1 MIEDLESLNK
11 QCKEGFELGERI
23 KIKKPEN
30 ILVCGMG
37 GSGITGNFLE
47 EMDLN
52 IPVIVN
58 KSDKIPRFVSK
69 NTLVFC
75 VSYSGN
81 TRETI
86 SCYKKSKKRGAN
98 IVVITSGGKLGKMTK
113 KNLIKIPSGFVPR
126 AAFGYLFFS
135 ILGVLEKSGLM
146 KISKEVKEIEKLNS
160 GYFNKRGKELS
171 KLFYKKMPLVYS
183 NSHAVAYRWKT
194 GLNENSKTLC
204 LASTSTEIFHNEIEG
219 YNNLNT
225 KPFAIILDIDG
236 KVNSKLKK
244 ILRKKQIGFKEIGFN
259 GKLIGRMKGL
269 WLSDFTSY
277 YLGLKYKENPEE
289 TKMIDWFK
297 KNSRYNL

>member
-1 MIEDLESLNK
+1 
-11 QCKEGFELGERI
+11 
-23 KIKKPEN
+23 
-30 ILVCGMG
+30 
-37 GSGITGNFLE
+37 
-47 EMDLN
+47 
-52 IPVIVN
+52 
-58 KSDKIPRFVSK
+58 
-69 NTLVFC
+69 
-75 VSYSGN
+75 
-81 TRETI
+81 
-86 SCYKKSKKRGAN
+86 
-98 IVVITSGGKLGKMTK
+98 VITSGGKLGKMTK

-146 KISKEVKEIEKLNS
+146 KISKEVNEIEKLNS

-225 KPFAIILDIDG
+225 KPFAIILYIDG